1 MYAYTDAFDTLA
13 SDSIKG
19 IGAFR
24 AVHIL
29 VWLYNA
35 YGKYIHV
42 PDNRMFDLLGPNV
55 RELNRM
61 CQCAGFT
68 LKNLYDQVKVALPDM
83 GPVPFEIW
91 SCKVMNIIHVLHL
104 HKQPS
109 LAFHKSVFNAT
120 VQAVGVSTVAID
132 RRVTGQRRLGE

>member
-1 MYAYTDAFDTLA
+1 MYAYTDAFDALA
-13 SDSIKG
+13 SDSVKG

-35 YGKYIHV
+35 HGEYMHV
-42 PDNRMFDLLGPNV
+42 SDHRMFDLLGPNV
-55 RELNRM
+55 RELNLI
-61 CQCAGFT
+61 CQYAGFT
-68 LKNLYDQVKVALPDM
+68 LKNLYDQVKVALLDM

-91 SCKVMNIIHVLHL
+91 SCKVMNAMRVLHL

-109 LAFHKSVFNAT
+109 
-120 VQAVGVSTVAID
+120 
-132 RRVTGQRRLGE
+132 